1 VRFAWLLLL
10 LTAFYGC
17 AQFEK
22 TEKVPSKV
30 SIIKESKN
38 NKEHSGSV
46 INLRKLFSKNSLD
59 FFKKRKIKER
69 SEVEL
74 VENDEVKKW
83 INYFSNENRKT
94 FERYLLRGT
103 SYREMIEL
111 ALVKEKI
118 PKELY
123 YLAMIESGFVL
134 NATSDAKA
142 VGIWQLIDST
152 ARRYGLRVD
161 DKVDERYDPYKS
173 TKAAVQ
179 YLKDLHNVYQSWPLA
194 IAAYNSGER
203 RVLNAIM
210 SNNGRDFWEIS
221 KKKLLPQETIDY
233 VPKFMAA
240 RIIGEDLER
249 FAIDQNLL
257 FKNSRKLAMV
267 DYMKFVRKKVTPIR
281 SNLVHMITRGES
293 LFDISRTYKI
303 SISRLKEL
311 NGIKGSEIYV
321 GQIIK
326 LR

>member
-1 VRFAWLLLL
+1 
-10 LTAFYGC
+10 
-17 AQFEK
+17 
-22 TEKVPSKV
+22 
-30 SIIKESKN
+30 
-38 NKEHSGSV
+38 
-46 INLRKLFSKNSLD
+46 
-59 FFKKRKIKER
+59 
-69 SEVEL
+69 
-74 VENDEVKKW
+74 
-83 INYFSNENRKT
+83 
-94 FERYLLRGT
+94 
-103 SYREMIEL
+103 MIEL

-240 RIIGEDLER
+240 LIIGEDLER
-249 FAIDQNLL
+249 FAIDQNLF

-311 NGIKGSEIYV
+311 NGIKGSGIYV